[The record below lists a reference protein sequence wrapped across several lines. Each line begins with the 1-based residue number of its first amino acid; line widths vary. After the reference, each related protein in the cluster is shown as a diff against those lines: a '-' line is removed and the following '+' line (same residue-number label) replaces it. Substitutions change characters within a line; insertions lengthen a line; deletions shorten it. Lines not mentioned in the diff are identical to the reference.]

1 MKLLDRA
8 SLFFVFLAAINIQ
21 AQTYEITFTGSGEST
36 MVDHVQVVNLNRGD
50 TLDIDGTDVLK
61 LVVGATNIVIPREE
75 ENKLVF
81 YPNPM
86 RGEGRFQ
93 FYTSVA
99 GFINIEIFDITGRLL
114 IRKNYELES
123 GNQTFS
129 LTGLNTGLYTL
140 RASTPEARFSTRI
153 ISVEENKEIPVL
165 RHEYSEFVSKTPNK
179 LKSSQAVVEMGY
191 ANGERILLK
200 GISGNYQRIVTIAP
214 VTNQVVNFEF
224 VACTDYDN
232 NHYPVVTIGNQTWM
246 AENLITG
253 HFNDGT
259 EIMLLEPDALWIAA
273 EIPAYCWVHN
283 DEENYGFYGK
293 LYNWHVAGGE
303 NNPCPEGW
311 YVPGYYD
318 WMTLSNYLIAFG
330 YNWDGSTTGN
340 NAGKSLAHI
349 DLWQPYAT
357 EGTVGNQPFLN
368 NRTGFTLLSNGR
380 REAYAHEEG
389 TFRLQQRY
397 SFNWLSTEYPDMPDR
412 AWHFLVKND
421 GRRHEEWG
429 MDKKRGAGIR
439 CIKEAS
445 PVQGD
450 SIVFPAGEWLASSPE
465 QQNVSSVKMMEA
477 LNFLEASVNYNGI
490 DEVMVIR
497 NGYVIFEGSNTSRTH
512 DIASASKTFTSTV
525 LGLLVDEGS
534 ISLNDY
540 AANYES
546 LLNEKYPG
554 VSFRHFTTMTSGYN
568 AVGKNRWDGVS
579 EDWSWTPYD
588 PDEPFFAPGTEYAY
602 WDEAQM
608 MFGRV
613 LTKILNRTME
623 SYLKEK
629 IANNIGMPFTW
640 DTEGDLAGLAINN
653 GCTGIRIN
661 ARSLARW
668 GWLFLNEG
676 NWDGEQLISK
686 EWVNAATSVQVP
698 SSVPVADTDRANLVG
713 PGCYGYNWWVNGE
726 KADGNFK
733 LPGAPEGMY
742 FASGA
747 NNNRCFVIPEWNM
760 VIVRMGTDGNI
771 DNADIVY
778 GQFLEKME
786 EAILDLDEEIEI
798 SFTASGATS
807 TVEDIMVVY
816 LSKGD
821 TVDISGTDVLKLVKS
836 SESAKKNQSSV
847 ELPYTDGDWILLK
860 GKSGNYQRIVTI
872 APTESGTVDFEFV
885 ACTDYNGNNY
895 PAVTI
900 GTQTWMA
907 ENLRTGSFN
916 DGTEIMYIEADA
928 LWEAAEIPAYSFY
941 NNDVTNNAVF
951 GKLYNWLAAGGEKN
965 PCPAGWHVPSH
976 GDYMVLHNYLIDNGY
991 NVPPDRT
998 DNTDNTGWS
1007 GKAISHIHS
1016 WKSHTRDGAI
1026 GNDLSLNNR
1035 SGFSALPNGSRRDNG
1050 TFTNPGEWAFLW
1062 LSTEDNNDPN
1072 KAHNYLYRYDYGRHE
1087 NWTEGKKRGMA
1098 IRCIKD

>member
-1 MKLLDRA
+1 MKHLNLILLSFFLLSDLRA
-8 SLFFVFLAAINIQ
+8 QDIEL
-21 AQTYEITFTGSGEST
+21 TFTGSGESAT
-36 MVDHVQVVNLNRGD
+36 VEDVMVVYLSKGD
-50 TLDIDGTDVLK
+50 TIDISGTDILK
-61 LVVGATNIVIPREE
+61 LKKDDTGINFPVSDNFGL
-75 ENKLVF
+75 KF

-86 RGEGRFQ
+86 AYEGRLRFHN
-93 FYTSVA
+93 SLPGHVS
-99 GFINIEIFDITGRLL
+99 IELYDISGKLL
-114 IRKNYELES
+114 VCSGKELQE
-123 GNQTFS
+123 GEQTFLLS
-129 LTGLNTGLYTL
+129 GLNTGLYTL
-140 RASTPEARFSTRI
+140 RTITSDGQSSIRI
-153 ISVEENKEIPVL
+153 VSLENEKGLPVL
-165 RHEYSEFVSKTPNK
+165 KHENSRPVSKTSGR
-179 LKSSQAVVEMGY
+179 LKSSKTVVEIDYNDGD
-191 ANGERILLK
+191 RLLLK
-200 GISGNYQRIVTIAP
+200 GVSGSYQRIMTIVP
-214 VTNQVVNFEF
+214 TTSQVVNFEF

-253 HFNDGT
+253 NFNDGT
-259 EIMLLEPDALWIAA
+259 EILHIEPDALWIAA
-273 EIPAYCWVHN
+273 ELPAYCWVN
-283 DEENYGFYGK
+283 NNEASYGYYGK
-293 LYNWHVAGGE
+293 LYNWMVAGGE
-303 NNPCPEGW
+303 KNPCPEGW
-311 YVPGYYD
+311 HVPGYYE
-318 WMTLSNYLIAFG
+318 WMTLSNYLTAFG
-330 YNWDGSTTGN
+330 YNWNGTTTGN
-340 NAGKSLAHI
+340 NAGKSLAHT
-349 DLWQPYAT
+349 DMWLPSSTDGA
-357 EGTVGNQPFLN
+357 VGNNPFLN

-380 REAYAHEEG
+380 REAFAHEEG

-397 SFNWLSTEYPDMPDR
+397 SFNWLSTEYPEDPVNR
-412 AWHFLVKND
+412 AWHFLIKNF
-421 GRRHEEWG
+421 GRTHEEWS
-429 MDKKRGAGIR
+429 MVKQRGAGIR
-439 CIKEAS
+439 CIKDAS

-465 QQNVSSVKMMEA
+465 QQNVSSAKMMEA

-512 DIASASKTFTSTV
+512 DVASASKTFTSTV
-525 LGLLVDEGS
+525 LGLLIDDGT
-534 ISLNDY
+534 ISLNDA
-540 AANYES
+540 AANHES
-546 LLNEKYPG
+546 LLSEKYPE
-554 VSFRHFTTMTSGYN
+554 VTFRHFTTMTSGYN
-568 AVGKNRWDGVS
+568 AVGKNRWDGGLT
-579 EDWSWTPYD
+579 EDWSLTPYD

-629 IANNIGMPFTW
+629 IANHIGMPFTW
-640 DTEGDLAGLAINN
+640 NTEGDLSGLAINN

-661 ARSLARW
+661 AKSLARW

-676 NWDGEQLISK
+676 NWAGEQLISK

-798 SFTASGATS
+798 SFTASGATT

-836 SESAKKNQSSV
+836 SGSVKKNQSSV
-847 ELPYTDGDWILLK
+847 ELSYTDGDWILLK
-860 GKSGNYQRIVTI
+860 GISGNYQRIVTI
-872 APTESGTVDFEFV
+872 APSESQTVNFEFV
-885 ACTDYNGNNY
+885 ACTDYNNNHY

-900 GTQTWMA
+900 GTQTWMT
-907 ENLRTGSFN
+907 ENLRTGTFN
-916 DGTEIMYIEADA
+916 DGTEIMHIEADA
-928 LWEAAEIPAYSFY
+928 LWESATIPAYSFY
-941 NNDVTNNAVF
+941 NNDVTNNDIF
-951 GKLYNWLAAGGEKN
+951 GKLYNWLTAGGEKN
-965 PCPAGWHVPSH
+965 PCPSGWHVPSH
-976 GDYMVLHNYLIDNGY
+976 DEYMVLHNYLIDNGY

-998 DNTDNTGWS
+998 DNTDNIGWA
-1007 GKAISHIHS
+1007 GKALAHISL
-1016 WKSHTRDGAI
+1016 WKTHTRDGAI
-1026 GNDLSLNNR
+1026 GNNLLLNNR
-1035 SGFSALPNGSRRDNG
+1035 TGLSILPNGSRRGDG
-1050 TFTNPGEWAFLW
+1050 SFSNPGEWSFLW
-1062 LSTEDNNDPN
+1062 LSTEEQGNPD
-1072 KAHNYLYRYDYGRHE
+1072 KAHNYLLKHDFGRHE
-1087 NWTEGKKRGMA
+1087 NWTEGKQRGMA
-1098 IRCIKD
+1098 IRCILD